1 METLFQVV
9 MSKEEMEALVV
20 VELLMLP
27 LQTILVI
34 PLLLLLHK
42 EVRVVK
48 VLVLRDNKQV
58 LGEVLWVLVEVHQRV
73 LLVEVWELFMIFQEV
88 M

>member
-1 METLFQVV
+1 MVETT
-9 MSKEEMEALVV
+9 LVV
-20 VELLMLP
+20 VLTMVKMEVLAVAVLVK
-27 LQTILVI
+27 LQVEMKLVH

-58 LGEVLWVLVEVHQRV
+58 LGEVLWVLVEVHQ
-73 LLVEVWELFMIFQEV
+73 
-88 M
+88 